1 MENNDLFN
9 NINLKRGISP
19 YDHAT
24 GDAAVSSEI
33 IDMQG
38 NSSLTFAI
46 ATGSLADADAT
57 FTVLVED
64 ADESAFNVTNA
75 AVADADLLG
84 TEALASFIF
93 SDDNK
98 VFKIGYKGNKR
109 YVRLTI
115 TPATNTGAALLCVIA
130 IVTPKLLP
138 AANPPA

>member
-9 NINLKRGISP
+9 SINLKRGISP

-24 GDAAVSSEI
+24 GDTAVASQI
-33 IDMQG
+33 IDMQP

-57 FTVLVED
+57 FTVLVEEGD
-64 ADESAFNVTNA
+64 AANLSDAA

-84 TEALASFIF
+84 TEALASFTF
-93 SDDNK
+93 TNDDS
-98 VFKIGYKGNKR
+98 VFKVGYKGMKR

-115 TPATNTGAALLCVIA
+115 TPAANTGAALLCVIA